1 MSQALLPPNLLLGSA
16 AAPPPHAARTPPTP
30 LRILCQNMYGAEE
43 HEPQRRAKAFADA
56 LERLLPDV
64 VGLQE
69 VRRFNVAPLLTSPV
83 LRREYPHLQTD
94 LAGAGAGEPPWTLV
108 LTRASV
114 HMHRLGRRRYNGVG
128 GWRGR
133 ELVHAN
139 ISGRPVSFASL
150 HLSAYDCP
158 IAANAR
164 EEDAAST
171 THAKGGVVEEG
182 RNATM
187 PCPGGPARVTDLRAA
202 LEILARDGAPTGV
215 LMGDFNFGARHDLF
229 GLELIELRRH
239 SQWRDGWLEAV
250 RHHNVSSSSSDGAV
264 STRGWTWD
272 NERNPLNKRDRTD
285 APLNFPSDRID
296 RVLLRGGLHAHA
308 ASLVN
313 DEPTAGGKPLFLS
326 DHFGVLIHAEL
337 REHTSA
343 HRMLR
348 GLMTLRPRTTTSVEG

>member
-1 MSQALLPPNLLLGSA
+1 MLGSA
-16 AAPPPHAARTPPTP
+16 AAPPPHATRAPPTP
-30 LRILCQNMYGAEE
+30 LRILCQNLYGAEE
-43 HEPQRRAKAFADA
+43 HEPQRRAQAFADE

-69 VRRFNVAPLLTSPV
+69 VRRFNVAPLLASPV
-83 LRREYPHLQTD
+83 LRKEYPHLQTD
-94 LAGAGAGEPPWTLV
+94 LEGAGAGEPPWTLL

-114 HMHRLGRRRYNGVG
+114 HMHRLGRKRYNGVG
-128 GWRGR
+128 GWRGM

-139 ISGRPVSFASL
+139 ISGRSVSFASL

-158 IAANAR
+158 IAANA
-164 EEDAAST
+164 AAKSN
-171 THAKGGVVEEG
+171 VVEEG
-182 RNATM
+182 RNATL

-202 LEILARDGAPTGV
+202 LEILARDGAPTSV

-229 GLELIELRRH
+229 GLELTELRRH

-250 RHHNVSSSSSDGAV
+250 RHHNVSSSSSDAAV

-272 NERNPLNKRDRTD
+272 NERNSLNKRDRAD

-313 DEPTAGGKPLFLS
+313 DEPTAGGKPLFVS
-326 DHFGVLIHAEL
+326 DHFGVLIHADL
-337 REHTSA
+337 REHTRGTPA
-343 HRMLR
+343 RMLR

>member
-1 MSQALLPPNLLLGSA
+1 M
-16 AAPPPHAARTPPTP
+16 
-30 LRILCQNMYGAEE
+30 
-43 HEPQRRAKAFADA
+43 
-56 LERLLPDV
+56 
-64 VGLQE
+64 
-69 VRRFNVAPLLTSPV
+69 
-83 LRREYPHLQTD
+83 
-94 LAGAGAGEPPWTLV
+94 
-108 LTRASV
+108 
-114 HMHRLGRRRYNGVG
+114 
-128 GWRGR
+128 

-272 NERNPLNKRDRTD
+272 NERNPLNKRDDEDGRKPD

-296 RVLLRGGLHAHA
+296 RVLLKGGVHARSA
-308 ASLVN
+308 TLVN
-313 DEPTAGGKPLFLS
+313 DRPLSSSSSSTPLFVS
-326 DHFGVLIHAEL
+326 DHFGVEVQAII
-337 REHTSA
+337 R
-343 HRMLR
+343 
-348 GLMTLRPRTTTSVEG
+348 